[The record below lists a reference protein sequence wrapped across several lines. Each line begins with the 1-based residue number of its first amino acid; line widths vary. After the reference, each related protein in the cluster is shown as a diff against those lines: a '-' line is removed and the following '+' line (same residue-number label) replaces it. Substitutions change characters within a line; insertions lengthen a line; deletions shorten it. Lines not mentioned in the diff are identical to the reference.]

1 MTHSKLLKV
10 LYKLAWFGFDLELHK
25 CISVKRFGENW
36 IPKSGSYF
44 VVFDNNSLKQAPKF
58 VLCNYFFNLYQK
70 CSNG

>member
-10 LYKLAWFGFDLELHK
+10 LHKLARFGFDLELHK
-25 CISVKRFGENW
+25 CISVNRFGENW
-36 IPKSGSYF
+36 ISKSGSYF
-44 VVFDNNSLKQAPKF
+44 VVFDNNSLKEAPKF